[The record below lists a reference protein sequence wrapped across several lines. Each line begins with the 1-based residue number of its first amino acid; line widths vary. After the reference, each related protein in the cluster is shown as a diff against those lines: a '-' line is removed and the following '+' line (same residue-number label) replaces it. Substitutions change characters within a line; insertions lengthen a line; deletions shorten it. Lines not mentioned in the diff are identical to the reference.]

1 MSADAASAAATAHA
15 PLYLGGMAVLILLI
29 GMLILWI
36 RCTLGKN
43 ASGHSLANADKTM
56 IRSWLAVVLV
66 AGLLLFATGSFFIA
80 NANLQNLLMGG
91 VIASAGT
98 AVAFYFSS
106 KSSEQTQQNLLN
118 AALGGQ
124 IILPDLTTGTVS
136 DAQKIAG
143 ALQLTLVIS
152 PPGSATA
159 DLVTSTSPPPGSMVR
174 PGAAITVTAEPPT

>member
-1 MSADAASAAATAHA
+1 MISAGSSAAATAHA

-36 RCTLGKN
+36 RSTLNKE
-43 ASGHSLANADKTM
+43 ASGRSSANADKTM

-80 NANLQNLLMGG
+80 NASLQNLLMGG

-118 AALGGQ
+118 AALGSQ
-124 IILPDLTTGTVS
+124 IILPDLTTGTVG
-136 DAQKIAG
+136 DAQKIAT
-143 ALQLTLVIS
+143 ALQLALVIS
-152 PPGSATA
+152 PAGSTA
-159 DLVTSTSPPPGSMVR
+159 AAAVSSTSPPPGSMVR
-174 PGAAITVTAEPPT
+174 PGTTVNVTAQP